1 MKNILK
7 WAVLVLGLYVLQSA
21 LMPRL
26 AFHGASADFLLLFA
40 VSFGFIRGMRLGVL
54 MGFLE
59 IGRAACRERV

>member
-21 LMPRL
+21 LMQRL

-40 VSFGFIRGMRLGVL
+40 V
-54 MGFLE
+54 
-59 IGRAACRERV
+59 